1 MNILEKSIQELIDLA
16 TTTVSMAEMLFLRNH
31 PSMNVRRALA
41 TNNNITESILETLIN
56 DPVEN
61 VSYKASLY
69 PKANEKKSFD
79 ENLRPCVTCEKA
91 EKGLVCIGCPAISDH
106 RF

>member
-1 MNILEKSIQELIDLA
+1 M
-16 TTTVSMAEMLFLRNH
+16 H
-31 PSMNVRRALA
+31 
-41 TNNNITESILETLIN
+41 
-56 DPVEN
+56 
-61 VSYKASLY
+61 
-69 PKANEKKSFD
+69 PKADVTKKFD

>member
-16 TTTVSMAEMLFLRNH
+16 TTTVLMAEMLFLRNH

-61 VSYKASLY
+61 VSYKASLH
-69 PKANEKKSFD
+69 PKADVTKKFD

-91 EKGLVCIGCPAISDH
+91 EKGLVCIGCPAIADH

>member
-1 MNILEKSIQELIDLA
+1 MCMLEKSMQELIDLA
-16 TTTVSMAEMLFLRNH
+16 LRTVSVSEMLFLRNH

-41 TNNNITESILETLIN
+41 TNNNITETILESLMN

-61 VSYKASLY
+61 VSFKANMH
-69 PKANEKKSFD
+69 PKANKRKVFS

-91 EKGLVCIGCPAISDH
+91 EKGLVCIGCPAVSDH
-106 RF
+106 SF

>member
-1 MNILEKSIQELIDLA
+1 MSRLERSIQELIDLA
-16 TTTVSMAEMLFLRNH
+16 MTTASMTEMLFLRNH

-41 TNNNITESILETLIN
+41 TNYNITESILETLIN

-61 VSYKASLY
+61 VSYKASLH
-69 PKANEKKSFD
+69 PKSNVVKKFD

>member
-1 MNILEKSIQELIDLA
+1 MCMLEKSMQELIDLA
-16 TTTVSMAEMLFLRNH
+16 LRTVSVSEMLFLRNH

-61 VSYKASLY
+61 VSYKASMH
-69 PKANEKKSFD
+69 PKADVTKKFD

>member
-1 MNILEKSIQELIDLA
+1 MSRLDRSIQELIELA
-16 TTTVSMAEMLFLRNH
+16 VNTVSVTDMLFLKNH

-41 TNNNITESILETLIN
+41 TNYNITETILETLIN

-61 VSYKASLY
+61 VSYKASIH
-69 PKANEKKSFD
+69 PKSNERKSF
-79 ENLRPCVTCEKA
+79 NNARPCVTCEKA

>member
-1 MNILEKSIQELIDLA
+1 
-16 TTTVSMAEMLFLRNH
+16 MAEMLFLRNH

-61 VSYKASLY
+61 VSYKASMH
-69 PKANEKKSFD
+69 PKADVTKKFD

-91 EKGLVCIGCPAISDH
+91 EKGLVCIGCPAIADH
-106 RF
+106 RFQLDLIMPNLEKFKFIYKKKR